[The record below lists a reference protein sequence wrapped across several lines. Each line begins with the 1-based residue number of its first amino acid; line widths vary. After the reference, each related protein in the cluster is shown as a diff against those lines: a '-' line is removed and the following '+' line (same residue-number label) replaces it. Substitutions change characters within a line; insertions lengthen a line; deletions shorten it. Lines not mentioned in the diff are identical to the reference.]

1 MATTD
6 FDQSLVWDGAL
17 SGIRLYLGAIGL
29 GLAIFLT
36 GVEASIVS
44 TSLVTITN
52 DLGGSLLAQSQRSLV
67 IWSNCGTILGVKWT
81 LLTSI
86 LFFVIFSGGC
96 AAAEAVSQLIICRA
110 FQGLAGAGVYSLTL
124 FSFLR
129 IVPYEQ
135 YDKISSVAGAILSLG
150 LVLGPL
156 FGGAIASGGSWRWVF
171 LCNVPA
177 GSLAFVLIFSVLPA
191 RFPHQP
197 EASTDESRPKPI
209 RIWDKIVTSFRQLDL
224 VGSFL
229 IFTAC
234 SFIIAALQE
243 GNFRLPW
250 SSAMVISF
258 LVISGL
264 SWIAF
269 IWWEWFIH
277 RLDSEIIPMFPWRLT
292 MNRAFMGA
300 ALGFFTT
307 GLPLTV
313 CVLNLP
319 QRFQTVNGSS
329 PIGAGVKLLAFAL
342 SCPIGIMA
350 CSFLAGRLRVPFSY
364 IALFGIIFQAIGL
377 FLFSGIASTTELWT
391 GQFGYLALG
400 GLGVGLSMA
409 TFTMIAPLVVN
420 EKDQSIA
427 LGIGLQLR
435 MLGGVLGVA
444 ASAAILN
451 HYLQSRLS
459 SILPPE
465 ELSALLET
473 TEAILTFP
481 PEIQISVREVFAMA
495 YSAQIKLSAA
505 FSVAQLLALA
515 MIWRRPNIRYLKE

>member
-1 MATTD
+1 M
-6 FDQSLVWDGAL
+6 
-17 SGIRLYLGAIGL
+17 
-29 GLAIFLT
+29 
-36 GVEASIVS
+36 
-44 TSLVTITN
+44 
-52 DLGGSLLAQSQRSLV
+52 
-67 IWSNCGTILGVKWT
+67 
-81 LLTSI
+81 
-86 LFFVIFSGGC
+86 
-96 AAAEAVSQLIICRA
+96 
-110 FQGLAGAGVYSLTL
+110 
-124 FSFLR
+124 
-129 IVPYEQ
+129 
-135 YDKISSVAGAILSLG
+135 
-150 LVLGPL
+150 
-156 FGGAIASGGSWRWVF
+156 
-171 LCNVPA
+171 
-177 GSLAFVLIFSVLPA
+177 
-191 RFPHQP
+191 
-197 EASTDESRPKPI
+197 
-209 RIWDKIVTSFRQLDL
+209 TSFRQLDL

-300 ALGFFTT
+300 ALYVSSSSKLNKSTDEPTSRGFFTT

-377 FLFSGIASTTELWT
+377 FLYSEIASTTKLWT

-420 EKDQSIA
+420 KKDQSIA

-451 HYLQSRLS
+451 HYLQSWLS

-465 ELSALLET
+465 ELGALLET
-473 TEAILTFP
+473 TEAILSFP